1 MTVLSDLADRTVFP
15 GRVRQFAHSDPG
27 VALALAVGC
36 AWAET
41 PRGGHAAAVVPAAAR
56 SDPLVIEALA
66 LAGRLGL
73 GNLAL
78 MPAIDL
84 GISVEEL
91 APRERQPVRLGSLGR
106 DLVPRWPAGTTSG
119 LLSAC
124 AAVEPL
130 LFLPGRDARW
140 RTGPAAFLALAWI
153 ASEGRRVV
161 WELPPGAPLTAWE
174 AAADLVAHMQFAL
187 KLIVDPA
194 DLPWSDAFRHWWIA
208 APGPADAAGVL
219 TWALAGEECALLALP
234 AQATVGESWLP
245 GSTRVLADAQNGTV
259 LCLARDAVA
268 ASTWAAQRG
277 LGVLQLTGLRPLPGA
292 RLRAARAPLVAWG
305 EDLARHLA
313 PLAALDPGL
322 RCTLAP
328 AIHTAH

>member
-15 GRVRQFAHSDPG
+15 GRVRQFAHTNPG
-27 VALALAVGC
+27 IALALAVGC

-56 SDPLVIEALA
+56 SDPLVVEALA

-78 MPAIDL
+78 LPAIDP
-84 GISVEEL
+84 GIGVEEL
-91 APRERQPVRLGSLGR
+91 TPRERQPVRLGSLGR
-106 DLVPRWPAGTTSG
+106 DLVPRWPAGSTAG

-130 LFLPGRDARW
+130 LFLPGRDPRW
-140 RTGPAAFLALAWI
+140 VPGPAALLALGWI
-153 ASEGRRVV
+153 AGEGRRVV
-161 WELPPGAPLTAWE
+161 WELPAGTAVECWGI
-174 AAADLVAHMQFAL
+174 AAGIIARLQCAL
-187 KLIVDPA
+187 KLVVDPA
-194 DLPWSDAFRHWWIA
+194 HLPWGDAFQHWWIA

-219 TWALAGEECALLALP
+219 AWALAGEECALLALP
-234 AQATVGESWLP
+234 AQATAGDAWLP
-245 GSTRVLADAQNGTV
+245 GSARMLADGQHGTV
-259 LCLARDAVA
+259 LCLARDALT

-292 RLRAARAPLVAWG
+292 QLRAARAPLIVWG

-328 AIHTAH
+328 AIHPAH